1 MSTMTSA
8 DDQNREQGTRQRILD
23 VAARFFVERGYA
35 GTSVR
40 DIAAELGIANPSIYH
55 HFKSKGELLVELL
68 DEPLQRVETA
78 VIEAEQLSGD
88 ARTRRIIRGLL
99 EALEFHNG
107 IAITAFRDVDRIPK
121 PYRELALAMRPQI
134 EDMVAGGAADNN
146 RHLRVTMAIAAVEGV
161 VTDLMLS
168 SPDSNAFVAKLRDC
182 QEVVVELVLGI
193 LR

>member
-8 DDQNREQGTRQRILD
+8 DDPNREQGTRQRILD
-23 VAARFFVERGYA
+23 VAARLFVERGYA

-68 DEPLQRVETA
+68 DEPLERVETA

-88 ARTRRIIRGLL
+88 ARTRRIIRGML
-99 EALEFHNG
+99 EALEFHSG
-107 IAITAFRDVDRIPK
+107 IAVTAFRDIDRIPK

-134 EDMVAGGAADNN
+134 EDMVAEGAAENN